1 MKRLLIALAALA
13 VIGLGAVAIG
23 GAVTSAQEGDG
34 PVGTFVSK
42 LAEKLGVSESEL
54 TTAIKDTRVEMLDE
68 AVADGRLTQEQADSL
83 KEKID
88 GSDYGLFGLERGFRG
103 GHGLCRRAAG
113 HLLGTAAEVLVMPK
127 EDLAQQLK
135 DGKSL
140 AEVAEAKGMSVE
152 DFKSALLDKEKAN
165 LDTLVSEDKLT
176 QTQADRI
183 YEKFQE
189 NIDTIVNAVPG
200 EDGPCHGG
208 PRHFFDG
215 NGGPMG
221 MPEPPEDP
229 EA

>member
-68 AVADGRLTQEQADSL
+68 AVAEGRLTQEQADRMR
-83 KEKID
+83 EKINE
-88 GSDYGLFGLERGFRG
+88 SDYGLFGFGRGFGDR
-103 GHGLCRRAAG
+103 LCHRAAG
-113 HLLGTAAEVLVMPK
+113 HVLGTAAEVLDMPK

-140 AEVAEAKGMSVE
+140 AQVAEAKGMSVA

-176 QTQADRI
+176 QTQADKI

-200 EDGPCHGG
+200 EDGPCHDG

-215 NGGPMG
+215 
-221 MPEPPEDP
+221 
-229 EA
+229 

>member
-68 AVADGRLTQEQADSL
+68 AVANGRLTQEQADRMR
-83 KEKID
+83 EKINE
-88 GSDYGLFGLERGFRG
+88 SDYGLFGFGRGFGDR
-103 GHGLCRRAAG
+103 LCHRAAG
-113 HLLGTAAEVLVMPK
+113 HVLGTAAEVLDMPK

-152 DFKSALLDKEKAN
+152 DFKSALLDEEKAK
-165 LDTLVSEDKLT
+165 LDTLVGEDKLT
-176 QTQADRI
+176 QTQADKI

>member
-34 PVGTFVSK
+34 PVGTFVSN

-68 AVADGRLTQEQADSL
+68 AVANGRLTQEQADRMR
-83 KEKID
+83 EKINE
-88 GSDYGLFGLERGFRG
+88 SDYGLFGFGRGFGDR
-103 GHGLCRRAAG
+103 LCHRAAG
-113 HLLGTAAEVLVMPK
+113 HVLGTAAEVLDMPK

-152 DFKSALLDKEKAN
+152 DFKSALLDKEKAK

-176 QTQADRI
+176 QAQADKI

-200 EDGPCHGG
+200 ADGPCHGG
-208 PRHFFDG
+208 PRHFDG
-215 NGGPMG
+215 DGGSPG
-221 MPEPPEDP
+221 EDTG
-229 EA
+229 A

>member
-68 AVADGRLTQEQADSL
+68 AVANGRLTQEQADRMR
-83 KEKID
+83 EKINE
-88 GSDYGLFGLERGFRG
+88 SDYGLFGFGRGFGDR
-103 GHGLCRRAAG
+103 LCHRAAG
-113 HLLGTAAEVLVMPK
+113 HVLGTAAEVLDMPK

-152 DFKSALLDKEKAN
+152 DFKSALLDKEKAK

-176 QTQADRI
+176 QAQADKI

-200 EDGPCHGG
+200 ADGPCHGG
-208 PRHFFDG
+208 PRHFDG
-215 NGGPMG
+215 DGGSPG
-221 MPEPPEDP
+221 EDTG
-229 EA
+229 A